1 MEGWIKLHRVLLEKP
16 IWTCSNCLQKTLLIT
31 LLLKANHKENEWVW
45 KGEKYK
51 LQPGQFITS
60 AESLEKEIGKEAS
73 RQKIRSSLALFE
85 KLGFLTIKT
94 TNKNTLITIVNWE
107 LYQGG
112 NDEDNQQF
120 NNQIT
125 NKQPS
130 NNHQITTNKNDK
142 NDKNE
147 KKKDILSKFAL
158 FWREYPKKE
167 SKQAALKS
175 FTREVT
181 SEEQADMIL
190 KSLQKQKR
198 VWEKKGT
205 ESNYI
210 PLASTWLNQGR
221 FNDEFDVILQGIG
234 QAKKGSVGER
244 ELSHAEQLAMGLIR
258 VDERGRRIDDTAGSG
273 PIIDIGKSDTWDDG
287 Y

>member
-16 IWTCSNCLQKTLLIT
+16 IWNCSNCLQKALLIT

-142 NDKNE
+142 NIKNE
-147 KKKDILSKFAL
+147 KKKDILSKFDL

-167 SKQAALKS
+167 AKQAALKS

-190 KSLQKQKR
+190 NSLRKQNQ

-205 ESNYI
+205 GPDYI

-221 FNDEFDVILQGIG
+221 FNDEFDVILQGIR
-234 QAKKGSVGER
+234 KTKNGSVGDR
-244 ELSHAEQLAMGLIR
+244 ELSHAEQVAKGIIR
-258 VDERGRRIDDTAGSG
+258 VDERGRKIDDTSGSG
-273 PIIDIGKSDTWDDG
+273 PIIDIGKGDTWDDG